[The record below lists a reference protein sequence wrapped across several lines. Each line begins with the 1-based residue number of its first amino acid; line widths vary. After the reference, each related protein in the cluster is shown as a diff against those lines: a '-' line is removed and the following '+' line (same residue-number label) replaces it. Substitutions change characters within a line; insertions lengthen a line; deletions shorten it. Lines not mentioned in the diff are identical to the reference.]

1 MNSLVSIIIPTYNRA
16 HLIGETL
23 DSVLAQT
30 YQNWECIVVDDG
42 STDNTDEVMANY
54 MATDSRF
61 RYYHRPKDRLPGG
74 NAARNYGFEKSRGE
88 YVQWFD
94 SDDIM
99 LPEFLEKKVA
109 AFTPSAVLTICNGYS
124 ADANLQSRK
133 LKTMP
138 AITNLFKQYVLWQSG
153 IMSPSIL
160 FRRSFLEGRKLF
172 DETLQR
178 GQENEFFSR
187 IFFTLQPQDFVQLE
201 GGLYLYR
208 QHELTKSVVDKTSY
222 NSSYRKSMGL
232 VSMYNL
238 SRGIETGDLE
248 IANYHYKRSIHYLF
262 NAFYENDRKLVR
274 FFLQK
279 LISILKKPYYSLAV
293 RLQFWVSLFL
303 FSGRPI
309 YRIEKS
315 LKRVE
320 LK

>member
-1 MNSLVSIIIPTYNRA
+1 
-16 HLIGETL
+16 
-23 DSVLAQT
+23 
-30 YQNWECIVVDDG
+30 
-42 STDNTDEVMANY
+42 

-172 DETLQR
+172 DENLICA
-178 GQENEFFSR
+178 QESEFFPR
-187 IFFTLQPQDFVQLE
+187 LFIGINNGQYITVLR
-201 GGLYLYR
+201 GLYVYRLHPSSKSAKRKEQSKYLNSLNRASLNNFYLSSLYNDPEVFNHFYKNCLQNLIHSLR
-208 QHELTKSVVDKTSY
+208 QKHVEQSWFVC
-222 NSSYRKSMGL
+222 
-232 VSMYNL
+232 
-238 SRGIETGDLE
+238 RGIGNIVKKKNLILAIYFYVFT
-248 IANYHYKRSIHYLF
+248 IASLLRGLPI
-262 NAFYENDRKLVR
+262 
-274 FFLQK
+274 
-279 LISILKKPYYSLAV
+279 ISIKK
-293 RLQFWVSLFL
+293 RLMTYEW
-303 FSGRPI
+303 
-309 YRIEKS
+309 K
-315 LKRVE
+315 
-320 LK
+320 